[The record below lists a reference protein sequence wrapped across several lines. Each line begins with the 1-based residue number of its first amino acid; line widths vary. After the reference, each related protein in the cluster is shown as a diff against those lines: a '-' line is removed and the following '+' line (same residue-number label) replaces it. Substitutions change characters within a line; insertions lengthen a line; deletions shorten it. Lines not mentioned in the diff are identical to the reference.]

1 MGRLGS
7 GPVFGPVFGPPV
19 MRRRAWLL
27 WIAAPAF
34 AQQAEAEA
42 EVDANTASRAQLESL
57 PGLGPALVQRLLA
70 ARPFADWAD
79 LMKRVPGIRA
89 ATARKL
95 SAAGLRVG
103 TQPYGD

>member
-1 MGRLGS
+1 MK
-7 GPVFGPVFGPPV
+7 
-19 MRRRAWLL
+19 RRGLLL
-27 WIAAPAF
+27 WAAAPVAL
-34 AQQAEAEA
+34 AQTD
-42 EVDANTASRAQLESL
+42 VDANTATRAQLESL

-95 SAAGLRVG
+95 SGAGLRVAG
-103 TQPYGD
+103 QSYPD